1 MTIEAQ
7 KLNLV
12 SKILSID
19 NQSVINLIGK
29 AIQQI
34 ERANTDSLDD
44 ISFYIGHI
52 EPKVD
57 IEKLKKEQDVQDL
70 SLQELDQL
78 ILEADFTE
86 DIDELLETLN

>member
-44 ISFYIGHI
+44 ISF
-52 EPKVD
+52 
-57 IEKLKKEQDVQDL
+57 
-70 SLQELDQL
+70 
-78 ILEADFTE
+78 T
-86 DIDELLETLN
+86 

>member
-1 MTIEAQ
+1 MTIEAK
-7 KLNLV
+7 KLDLV
-12 SKILSID
+12 SRILFINNQFVID
-19 NQSVINLIGK
+19 LIDK

-34 ERANTDSLDD
+34 ERESLDD
-44 ISFYIGHI
+44 ISFYIVNI

-57 IEKLKKEQDVQDL
+57 VEKLKKEQEVQGL
-70 SLQELDQL
+70 SLQELDEL

>member
-1 MTIEAQ
+1 M
-7 KLNLV
+7 
-12 SKILSID
+12 
-19 NQSVINLIGK
+19 IGK

-34 ERANTDSLDD
+34 ERANTESVDD
-44 ISFYIGHI
+44 ISFYIDNI
-52 EPKVD
+52 KPKVD

-78 ILEADFTE
+78 ILDADFTE

>member
-1 MTIEAQ
+1 MTIETQ

-19 NQSVINLIGK
+19 NPSVIDLIGK
-29 AIQQI
+29 VIYRI
-34 ERANTDSLDD
+34 EKLNAAPLND
-44 ISFYIGHI
+44 ISFYIGNI

-57 IEKLKKEQDVQDL
+57 IEKLKEEQGVRSL